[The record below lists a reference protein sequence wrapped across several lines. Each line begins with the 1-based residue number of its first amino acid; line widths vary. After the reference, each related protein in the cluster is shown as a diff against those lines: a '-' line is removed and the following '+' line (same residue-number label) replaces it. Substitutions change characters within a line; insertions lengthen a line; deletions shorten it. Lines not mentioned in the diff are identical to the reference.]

1 MSGKHGKSPNKKGLN
16 SSTSKE
22 TSDKDSRFLEGQLLV
37 AMPGMTD
44 QRFAKS
50 VIYLCAHSEEGAM
63 GIILN
68 QASQVQNFPDLL
80 VQLQIIAEQD
90 RILLP
95 PRAENLPVLLGGPV
109 QTDRGFILH
118 TPDFHLDQ
126 STMTIDESVS
136 LTATIDILRAIAT
149 GDGPDLAIMALG
161 YAGWNAGQLEDE
173 MQQNGWLHCPFNK
186 SLVFDRDI
194 HTKYERALRSIGV
207 NLAQLSPYSGH
218 G

>member
-1 MSGKHGKSPNKKGLN
+1 MSGTHDKSPNKKGLN
-16 SSTSKE
+16 SSISKE

-95 PRAENLPVLLGGPV
+95 PRAENLPVL
-109 QTDRGFILH
+109 
-118 TPDFHLDQ
+118 
-126 STMTIDESVS
+126 
-136 LTATIDILRAIAT
+136 
-149 GDGPDLAIMALG
+149 
-161 YAGWNAGQLEDE
+161 
-173 MQQNGWLHCPFNK
+173 
-186 SLVFDRDI
+186 
-194 HTKYERALRSIGV
+194 
-207 NLAQLSPYSGH
+207 
-218 G
+218 

>member
-1 MSGKHGKSPNKKGLN
+1 MSGTHGKSPDKKGFN
-16 SSTSKE
+16 SSISKE

-118 TPDFHLDQ
+118 TPDFHIDQ
-126 STMTIDESVS
+126 SRMTIDESVS
-136 LTATIDILRAIAT
+136 LTATIDILQIGRA
-149 GDGPDLAIMALG
+149 
-161 YAGWNAGQLEDE
+161 
-173 MQQNGWLHCPFNK
+173 H
-186 SLVFDRDI
+186 V
-194 HTKYERALRSIGV
+194 
-207 NLAQLSPYSGH
+207 
-218 G
+218 

>member
-1 MSGKHGKSPNKKGLN
+1 MSGTYGKAPNEKGLN
-16 SSTSKE
+16 SPLAKE
-22 TSDKDSRFLEGQLLV
+22 TNEKDGRFLEGQLLV
-37 AMPGMTD
+37 AMPGMVD

-68 QASQVQNFPDLL
+68 QAYQVQNFPDLL

-95 PRAENLPVLLGGPV
+95 PRAENLPVLFGGPV

-126 STMTIDESVS
+126 TTMTIDESVS
-136 LTATIDILRAIAT
+136 LTATIDILRAIAA

-161 YAGWNAGQLEDE
+161 YAGWDAG
-173 MQQNGWLHCPFNK
+173 H
-186 SLVFDRDI
+186 SAR
-194 HTKYERALRSIGV
+194 
-207 NLAQLSPYSGH
+207 
-218 G
+218 